1 MRFLSSLLLTLI
13 GVDTA
18 TYFTANGTL
27 FCGMDKTRCY
37 YVSMTEVDSFAVFND
52 KIDFSGVHCVKK
64 EKSEFEIKMR
74 KRKVVRPI
82 VSESVYKSLV
92 HYEWNVEVEEKEDVV
107 SEYW

>member
-27 FCGMDKTRCY
+27 SCNMGKTWCY
-37 YVSMTEVDSFAVFND
+37 YISMTEVDNFAVFSD

-64 EKSEFEIKMR
+64 EKEFEIKMR
-74 KRKVVRPI
+74 KRKVVRPT
-82 VSESVYKSLV
+82 VSESVYKSWV
-92 HYEWNVEVEEKEDVV
+92 HYEWNVEIEEKEDIV